1 MFKSKFIDLLA
12 TFTHDEIK
20 EFGRFIDSPFFN
32 RDKTISQS
40 YRFFKKF
47 YPEFDNP
54 KFTKEN
60 LFKALYPGKP
70 YNDARVRN
78 ILSDLLKHGQ
88 DYITIKFTQST
99 PFVENAST
107 LEALSLRMLDSL
119 FTKKAN
125 EAYDSIDVS
134 KHDPDEIYL
143 YRKKIED
150 LKYDFYFRRSKE
162 DKGIETTTKRGDN
175 LVFFFLLKML
185 KLKILLYTNE
195 HNFNIKPEAGLLN
208 KAFENIN
215 LEALLEYVKKNHPEE
230 YPVLAVHYHFYIA
243 QTDFSKTDYYFTA
256 EKIFSNNLEKFSLK
270 EQSEMLHAFA
280 SLCIDYIHL
289 GKFEFNK
296 NLLDVYKKMDEYQL
310 FSEPGKPQVITLL
323 GFRNIVLIAKEEKA
337 FDWMIYFLER
347 NIDKIPKE
355 NREDMKNLSYALLEF
370 EKENFAGALEYISKV
385 KYEFFYFRYDVK
397 NLLLKCFYELDM
409 YEQSLYL
416 ITNYKLFLK
425 QNKNISK
432 EAKRVYSQHIKYI
445 EKITKLKINY
455 DDYEAAKL
463 KKEMET
469 MDPWAVKWTKEKL
482 DDLIK
487 KNKKYRR

>member
-40 YRFFKKF
+40 YKFFKRF
-47 YPEFDNP
+47 YPKFDNP

-60 LFKALYPGKP
+60 FFKALYPGKA

-88 DYITIKFTQST
+88 DYITIKFTQNT
-99 PFVENAST
+99 PFIENIAS
-107 LEALSLRMLDSL
+107 LQALSNRTLDFL
-119 FTKKAN
+119 FTKKVS
-125 EAYDSIDVS
+125 EAYDSIDVTRN
-134 KHDPDEIYL
+134 DPAEIYY

-162 DKGIETTTKRGDN
+162 DKGVETIIKRGDN
-175 LVFFFLLKML
+175 LVFFFLVRML
-185 KLKILLYTNE
+185 KLKSLLYTNE
-195 HNFNIKPEAGLLN
+195 HNFNIKSEAGLLN

-215 LEALLEYVKKNHPEE
+215 LEALLDYVKKNHPEE
-230 YPVLAVHYHFYIA
+230 YPVLAVHYYFYIA
-243 QTDFSKTDYYFTA
+243 QTDFSKTDYYFIA
-256 EKIFSNNLEKFSLK
+256 EKIFSGNLEKFSLK

-310 FSEPGKPQVITLL
+310 FSEPDKPQVITLL

-337 FDWMIYFLER
+337 FDWLICFLER
-347 NIDKIPKE
+347 NLDKIPKE
-355 NREDMKNLSYALLEF
+355 NREDMRNFSYALLEF
-370 EKENFAGALEYISKV
+370 EKENYPGALEYISKV

-397 NLLLKCFYELDM
+397 NLLLKCFYELEM

-445 EKITKLKINY
+445 EKITRLKMKY
-455 DDYEAAKL
+455 DDYEASKL

-469 MDPWAVKWTKEKL
+469 MEPWAVKWPKEKL

-487 KNKKYRR
+487 KNKKNK